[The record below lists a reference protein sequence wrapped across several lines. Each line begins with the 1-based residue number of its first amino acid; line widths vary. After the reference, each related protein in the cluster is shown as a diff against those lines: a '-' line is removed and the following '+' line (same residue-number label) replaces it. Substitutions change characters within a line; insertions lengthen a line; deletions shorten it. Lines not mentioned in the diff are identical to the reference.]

1 MLMQSKHAILR
12 NKTSNLDKQKHVF
25 VFSKVTFQIVARNNL
40 MDFNQIAQ
48 ECVPWVAPRTLAAIV
63 RPESGF
69 NPLAIG
75 INGGARL
82 VRQPANVQEAVVTA
96 KWLIANGYN
105 IDVGAGQINVKNLI
119 PYGLSIDNAFDPCKN
134 LAVAGS
140 ILYWNYQ
147 SALKKYPN
155 PQDALR
161 AAISAYNTGSFERG
175 FKNGYVQKVVNAST
189 LPLPV
194 FNSGLTKGYK

>member
-1 MLMQSKHAILR
+1 
-12 NKTSNLDKQKHVF
+12 
-25 VFSKVTFQIVARNNL
+25 

-48 ECVPWVAPRTLAAIV
+48 DCVPWVSPRTLAAIV

-82 VRQPANVQEAVVTA
+82 ARQPVSVQEAVVTA

-105 IDVGAGQINVKNLI
+105 IDVGAGQVNVKNLKA
-119 PYGLSIDNAFDPCKN
+119 YGLSIDDAFDPCKN
-134 LAVAGS
+134 LAVSGS

-155 PQDALR
+155 TQDALR

-175 FKNGYVQKVVNAST
+175 FKNGYVQKVINASVQPIPN
-189 LPLPV
+189 LKSD
-194 FNSGLTKGYK
+194 FARGYK